1 MILNI
6 WLEAWEHHRGF
17 LKAGLGL
24 INLHAPQ
31 PLTFRGASGEKHLQ
45 VFRQSIS
52 RADVEQHC
60 GHPPMTMRAVS
71 KWRESNSDISLQ
83 RTNHWVSLVHKAL

>member
-24 INLHAPQ
+24 INVHAPS
-31 PLTFRGASGEKHLQ
+31 PLPFEGLQ
-45 VFRQSIS
+45 ETSTSKSSDSIS
-52 RADVEQHC
+52 RADVQQHC

>member
-24 INLHAPQ
+24 INLHAPS
-31 PLTFRGASGEKHLQ
+31 PLPLEGLRERSTSKSSDRASVGL
-45 VFRQSIS
+45 
-52 RADVEQHC
+52 
-60 GHPPMTMRAVS
+60 M
-71 KWRESNSDISLQ
+71 
-83 RTNHWVSLVHKAL
+83 